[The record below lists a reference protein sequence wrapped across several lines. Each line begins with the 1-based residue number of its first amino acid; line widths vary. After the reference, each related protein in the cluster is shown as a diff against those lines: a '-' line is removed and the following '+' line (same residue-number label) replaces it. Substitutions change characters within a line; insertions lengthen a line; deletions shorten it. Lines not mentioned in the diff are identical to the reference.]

1 MWSSLALVDARSVL
15 VGDLNAGRKSRIR
28 RSEPQVV
35 GIGSQIPGYDPVPSI
50 SKVVDYLLANVRVC
64 LHDSQ
69 PGAVTREVE
78 AGERFRFRELDIHA
92 EKVDACDTGAGQQ
105 IIQRDGADRSL
116 LPRRVIT
123 VRERLIGR
131 RHQAI
136 AAWHEQGLE
145 RIRAV
150 AHEKGK
156 EFRARSVLCV
166 AGCEF
171 LLRID
176 GHAGPPEFLLEV
188 IGVAETFVVVGTN
201 VEEYTAP
208 LIVKEVADYPFL
220 RVLGMTVWAICVL
233 EPVVFCVS

>member
-1 MWSSLALVDARSVL
+1 MWSSLPWRWCSVL
-15 VGDLNAGRKSRIR
+15 VGNLNAGRKSRIR

-69 PGAVTREVE
+69 PGAITREVE

-92 EKVDACDTGAGQQ
+92 EKVDRVTPARGS
-105 IIQRDGADRSL
+105 RSFSVMVL
-116 LPRRVIT
+116 TVRSSRRVIT

-131 RHQAI
+131 RHEAI

-188 IGVAETFVVVGTN
+188 IGVAETF
-201 VEEYTAP
+201 
-208 LIVKEVADYPFL
+208 
-220 RVLGMTVWAICVL
+220 
-233 EPVVFCVS
+233 